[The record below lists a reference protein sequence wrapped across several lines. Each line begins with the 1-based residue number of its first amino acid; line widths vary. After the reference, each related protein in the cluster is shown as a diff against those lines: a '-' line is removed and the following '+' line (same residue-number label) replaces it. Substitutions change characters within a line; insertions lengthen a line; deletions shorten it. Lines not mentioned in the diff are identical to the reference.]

1 MKEDL
6 GRKERAVPPGIE
18 TPGIPAQK
26 MVKSFLKNLL
36 ALTGLASII
45 TMLGSLAYVD
55 KKLHDVSNGYKY
67 GPARHLEYLSALLH
81 SFSRSIDVIAA
92 DTHRKVCDEENRKYD
107 RLEDEREK
115 AWSAAR

>member
-1 MKEDL
+1 MHGTVFQPTNL
-6 GRKERAVPPGIE
+6 GKERLERWKREKLPKEPIG
-18 TPGIPAQK
+18 
-26 MVKSFLKNLL
+26 
-36 ALTGLASII
+36 LTGLVSII
-45 TMLGSLAYVD
+45 TVLGSLAYVD

-107 RLEDEREK
+107 RLEDERER

>member
-1 MKEDL
+1 MK
-6 GRKERAVPPGIE
+6 G
-18 TPGIPAQK
+18 
-26 MVKSFLKNLL
+26 FLKNLL

-55 KKLHDVSNGYKY
+55 KKLHDVGNGYKY

-81 SFSRSIDVIAA
+81 SFNRSIDVIAA

-107 RLEDEREK
+107 PFGG
-115 AWSAAR
+115 

>member
-1 MKEDL
+1 MGQCSSRLIQE
-6 GRKERAVPPGIE
+6 RKNSKG
-18 TPGIPAQK
+18 GNL
-26 MVKSFLKNLL
+26 KSFLKNLL
-36 ALTGLASII
+36 ALTGLVSII

-55 KKLHDVSNGYKY
+55 KKLHDLSNGYKY

-81 SFSRSIDVIAA
+81 SFNRSIDVIAA

>member
-1 MKEDL
+1 M
-6 GRKERAVPPGIE
+6 
-18 TPGIPAQK
+18 
-26 MVKSFLKNLL
+26 KSFLKNLL

-81 SFSRSIDVIAA
+81 SFNRSMMSLPPTRIGRCATRRIVSMTVWRMSGRGLGTRLADVG
-92 DTHRKVCDEENRKYD
+92 
-107 RLEDEREK
+107 
-115 AWSAAR
+115 